1 MQMAGRGMVIPV
13 IRVAGPEERD
23 KVIIRTLTIA
33 PAETI
38 G

>member
-1 MQMAGRGMVIPV
+1 MGRPGLREFDPV
-13 IRVAGPEERD
+13 ARD